1 VTDLGEIV
9 RERLAAKAREGR
21 RPTQA
26 EIVWLELTQE
36 RAAPS
41 SSVEIS
47 RNAKGDM
54 QFTLKIADPD
64 PLVALATAK
73 DIADHLRAVY
83 PMANGT
89 VGSPSKDVPPPKVK
103 PRS

>member
-1 VTDLGEIV
+1 MSTDLGEIV
-9 RERLAAKAREGR
+9 RTRLAAKAAEGK

-26 EIVWLELTQE
+26 DLLWLDAVREHAT
-36 RAAPS
+36 PS

-54 QFTLKIADPD
+54 QFTVKVSHTDPHEAET
-64 PLVALATAK
+64 VAKEITAR
-73 DIADHLRAVY
+73 LRATF

-89 VGSPSKDVPPPKVK
+89 VGAPMVEPEPKGK
-103 PRS
+103 KS